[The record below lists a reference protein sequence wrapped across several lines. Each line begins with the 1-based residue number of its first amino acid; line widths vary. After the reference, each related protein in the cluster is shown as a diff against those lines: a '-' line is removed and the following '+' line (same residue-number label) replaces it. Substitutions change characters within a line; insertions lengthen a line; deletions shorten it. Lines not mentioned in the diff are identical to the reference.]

1 MHYIF
6 KKYIGY
12 VYNQIFFI
20 RLLEKIQM
28 QLFFGMRNEN
38 LDGVVRLTV
47 FADRMSCQMI
57 RRLTLLRNLG
67 LLRFLR
73 KTSE

>member
-12 VYNQIFFI
+12 VYNLIFFI
-20 RLLEKIQM
+20 RLLKKIQM

-47 FADRMSCQMI
+47 FVERIS
-57 RRLTLLRNLG
+57 RRLTVLRNLG
-67 LLRFLR
+67 LLRFPR